1 MDHFENIVATL
12 LEADGYW
19 VRQSFKVNLT
29 KDEKVRIQKH
39 SIPRPEI
46 DLLALKL
53 DRNEIIAFEAKS
65 FLDSPGVDLTELKE
79 SHEQPTGRYKLFTCE
94 PYRTIVLNRLLAD
107 LVALGMATPKTQIR
121 LGLAA
126 GKIRSGQSDALEA
139 FMRERRWEFW
149 SPELVKQKV
158 EALVRRGY
166 ENDPAII
173 TAKILMR

>member
-29 KDEKVRIQKH
+29 KDEKVRIGKH

-53 DRNEIIAFEAKS
+53 DRNDVIAFEAKS

-79 SHEQPTGRYKLFTCE
+79 THEQPTGRYKLFTCKR
-94 PYRTIVLNRLLAD
+94 YRTIVFDRLLAD
-107 LVALGMATPKTQIR
+107 LVALGMATPNTQIR

-126 GKIRSGQSDALEA
+126 GKIRSGQSATLEA
-139 FMRERRWEFW
+139 FMREHQWEFW

-158 EALVRRGY
+158 EALARRGY

-173 TAKILMR
+173 TAKILKR